1 MESALSGL
9 KAGQVAILQMGSM
22 IMSKIDDLNSAIA
35 GVKQDFADY
44 DAAVQKELEVLRT
57 AHEED
62 DTDAVEASVANINDL
77 RTSMRGKI
85 DGLNQLP
92 NNTTGAIA
100 TGNVAGA
107 SAASVGATNDSS
119 GAVAAVDRAA
129 GTSDTH
135 DNGGTPGLTTMAGL
149 NQ

>member
-9 KAGQVAILQMGSM
+9 KAGQVAILQMGTM
-22 IMSKIDDLNSAIA
+22 IMSKLDDMNAAIA
-35 GVKQDFADY
+35 GVKQDFEEY
-44 DAAVQKELEVLRT
+44 DAKVSAEMETLKN
-57 AHEED
+57 AHNDD
-62 DTDAVEASVANINDL
+62 DTDAVEASVAAINSL
-77 RTSMRGKI
+77 RAEMRGKI
-85 DGLNQLP
+85 DGLSQLP
-92 NNTTGAIA
+92 NNTSGAIA

-107 SAASVGATNDSS
+107 SAANVGATNDSS